1 MFLVDCL
8 IVVSTWYLRNDLMRD
23 GKWRESSFVDGTRRL
38 IAMRQI
44 CWRLGTCMGDNQ
56 NVTEPFLVLER
67 ENERQIQHLRTF
79 PF

>member
-1 MFLVDCL
+1 
-8 IVVSTWYLRNDLMRD
+8 MRD

-56 NVTEPFLVLER
+56 KVTDPFLVLER
-67 ENERQIQHLRTF
+67 DNEQQIQHLHAHIFLFIFNCHVNYKITIY
-79 PF
+79 